1 MPTEKQRREAA
12 RRHLERQLQRRQER
26 EQARKRFTL
35 IASVVGTIVVIAI
48 VVVAITMLTSDDKKS
63 KTSASGSPSSST
75 TTSPST
81 ASPSV
86 SASPTKTYPPATGTS
101 VTFDGVT
108 VKGAADLKGEPGVTI
123 KATGVPSKIAYKD
136 LVVGKGKTATTT
148 SALTAQYVGAVYK
161 TGTIFQ
167 SSWKLGGPVAFTIG
181 PGKVIDGFTQGIGGT
196 TGVPPMKVGGRRI
209 IIMPAAIAYG
219 ANPPSGSNIPAN
231 AALVFV
237 VDLVSIT
244 K

>member
-26 EQARKRFTL
+26 EVARKRFVL
-35 IASVVGTIVVIAI
+35 IASIVGTVVIIAI
-48 VVVAITMLTSDDKKS
+48 VVVAITMLGNDDKKTKAAS
-63 KTSASGSPSSST
+63 NPTSGTASTPATSASP
-75 TTSPST
+75 
-81 ASPSV
+81 
-86 SASPTKTYPPATGTS
+86 SASPTKTYPAATGAS

-123 KATGVPSKIAYKD
+123 KADGNPTKIAYKD
-136 LVVGKGKTATTT
+136 LVVGIGKAASTT
-148 SALTAQYVGAVYK
+148 SALTAQYIGAIYK
-161 TGTIFQ
+161 SGIIFQ
-167 SSWKLGGPVAFTIG
+167 SSWKLGGPVSFTLG

-196 TGVPPMKVGGRRI
+196 TGIPPMKVGGRRI
-209 IIMPAAIAYG
+209 IVMPATIAYG

-231 AALVFV
+231 SALVFV
-237 VDLVSIT
+237 VDLVSLT